1 MIAYAIRLNAEE
13 TIEKIKELQYLIEVT
28 GAVGVH
34 PDHPYAYVMFRT
46 PDDQVNGFK
55 LFSQTFRRC
64 HLVANVAE
72 IPDM

>member
-1 MIAYAIRLNAEE
+1 MIAHAIRLNAAEM
-13 TIEKIKELQYLIEVT
+13 IEKIKELQRLIEET

-46 PDDQVNGFK
+46 PEEQINGFK
-55 LFSQTFRRC
+55 LFSLAFRRC

-72 IPDM
+72 IPE

>member
-1 MIAYAIRLNAEE
+1 MRTYAIRLNVAE
-13 TIEKIKELQYLIEVT
+13 TIDKIKELQHLIEET
-28 GAVGVH
+28 GAVGIH

-72 IPDM
+72 IPD